1 VPKIERR
8 VADDDEDEDGDEAE
22 ADDEAEPL
30 SASWS
35 SLPSVRVPREIVR
48 ATGMNERLPD
58 VEVGRGGTAARKG
71 YIFPPDTTPPR
82 PGAPCLRRADTDTS
96 TPMGAELQDTA
107 QQADAWCA
115 RRRVARQCP
124 QGKVFWSLGAA

>member
-1 VPKIERR
+1 MPKIERR
-8 VADDDEDEDGDEAE
+8 VADEDEDGDGDEAE

-71 YIFPPDTTPPR
+71 YIFSPR
-82 PGAPCLRRADTDTS
+82 YDAAAAGRSVSSPRRHRHLR
-96 TPMGAELQDTA
+96 
-107 QQADAWCA
+107 
-115 RRRVARQCP
+115 
-124 QGKVFWSLGAA
+124 